1 MSGYLHQAYA
11 ESLTEFGT
19 PRWLDQCRGWLLERE
34 IPQSD
39 KRDARGCYPLFAC
52 ENWSNLKSDLQQ
64 LAGDL
69 ISVSLV
75 TDPFGEFDVE
85 YLRECFPDVMKP
97 FKQHFVTDLTQPL
110 ESFVHPHHLR
120 NARKALPQV
129 EVEHCIAPQEFLDDW
144 VNLYQTLIA
153 RHAITG
159 IAAFSRESF
168 AAQLS
173 VPGINVF
180 RASENDV
187 SVGMLL
193 WYEQGD
199 RAYYHLGAY
208 SERGYELGASFSLFD
223 YALRYFCSRQL
234 KWLNLGAGA
243 GTSDHN
249 SGLSRFK
256 QGWSNGKRT
265 AYFCG
270 RIFSRSEY
278 QRLVERTNTGMTEY
292 FPAYRLG
299 EFK

>member
-1 MSGYLHQAYA
+1 M
-11 ESLTEFGT
+11 
-19 PRWLDQCRGWLLERE
+19 LDQCRGWLLERE

-39 KRDARGCYPLFAC
+39 ERDAMGCYPLFAC
-52 ENWSNLKSDLQQ
+52 ENWSHLKSDLQQ
-64 LAGDL
+64 LAGEL

-75 TDPFGEFDVE
+75 TDPFGEFDVA

-97 FKQHFVTDLTQPL
+97 FKQHFVTDLAQPL
-110 ESFVHPHHLR
+110 ESFVNPHHLR
-120 NARKALPQV
+120 NARKARQQV
-129 EVEHCIAPQEFLDDW
+129 DVEHCIEPREFLDDW
-144 VNLYQTLIA
+144 VNLYQTLID
-153 RHAITG
+153 RHSITS
-159 IAAFSRESF
+159 IAAFSRASF
-168 AAQLS
+168 ARQLS

-180 RASENDV
+180 RAGENGV

-208 SERGYELGASFSLFD
+208 SKRGYELGASFSLFD

-243 GTSDHN
+243 GTGNND
-249 SGLSRFK
+249 SGLTRFK
-256 QGWSNGKRT
+256 QGWSNGART

-270 RIFSRSEY
+270 RVFARDKY
-278 QRLVERTNTGMTEY
+278 RRLLERTNTGMTDY

>member
-1 MSGYLHQAYA
+1 MSGYLDQVYA
-11 ESLTEFGT
+11 ESLSEFGT
-19 PRWLDQCRGWLLERE
+19 PRLLDQCRGWLLERE
-34 IPQSD
+34 IPQTNE
-39 KRDARGCYPLFAC
+39 RDAMGCYPLFAC
-52 ENWSNLKSDLQQ
+52 ENWSHLKSDLQQ

-69 ISVSLV
+69 ILVSLV

-85 YLRECFPDVMKP
+85 YLRDCFPDVMKP
-97 FKQHFVTDLTQPL
+97 FKQHFVTDLAQPL

-120 NARKALPQV
+120 NARKALRQV
-129 EVEHCIAPQEFLDDW
+129 DVEHCNEPREFLADW
-144 VNLYQTLIA
+144 VNLYQTLID

-159 IAAFSRESF
+159 ITAFSRTSF
-168 AAQLS
+168 AGQLS

-180 RASENDV
+180 RASENGAA
-187 SVGMLL
+187 VGMLL

-208 SERGYELGASFSLFD
+208 SERGYEVGASFALFD

-243 GTSDHN
+243 GTGNND
-249 SGLSRFK
+249 SGLTRFK
-256 QGWSNGKRT
+256 QGWSNGTRT

-270 RIFSRSEY
+270 RIFARDKY
-278 QRLVERTNTGMTEY
+278 RQLVAQTTAEATGY
-292 FPAYRLG
+292 FPAYRSG